1 MIDGKTQHF
10 SRMHYLVNH
19 EVKQVKGVEITM
31 GEIMGSKF
39 KPNIEEY
46 NFIYQ
51 KKFREESILV
61 LFTRDFFCAAILV
74 CAFQYINYSYLSL
87 FN

>member
-1 MIDGKTQHF
+1 ME
-10 SRMHYLVNH
+10 YLIYH
-19 EVKQVKGVEITM
+19 EVKQLKGVKVKIGDII
-31 GEIMGSKF
+31 GENF

-51 KKFREESILV
+51 KKFREESIY
-61 LFTRDFFCAAILV
+61 FIFGRDFFCAALLV
-74 CAFQYINYSYLSL
+74 VLFQYINYYYLSL